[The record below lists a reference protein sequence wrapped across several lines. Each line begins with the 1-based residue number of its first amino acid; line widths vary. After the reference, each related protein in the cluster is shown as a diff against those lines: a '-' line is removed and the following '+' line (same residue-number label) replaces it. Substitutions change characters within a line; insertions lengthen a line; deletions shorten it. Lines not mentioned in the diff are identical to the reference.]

1 MKKEKQPKQQK
12 PKRKPGKLPTFT
24 FISIL
29 MFFLGLGITTISAAL
44 LKGEAQAQ
52 LRSTLMYVG
61 LGVLAL
67 SVLFIIICIAIYR
80 YYDRHPELI
89 QPVSER
95 VIERVIEKTIVE
107 PAPAPVAPSVV
118 EPVETRE
125 PEPMPAPQGKP
136 EVMPDAVAN
145 LDNPVTY
152 VGTNVQYIPSM
163 EAYEFIN
170 MGSYQTLDEKFDQI
184 SKMDHTQF
192 VIYVAKL
199 FSRKG
204 YQVKLTPVVDNFD
217 IDIIVEKMGVTI
229 AVGCLLTNKV
239 LCKEDITCVRAGKDH
254 YRVNNCM
261 ALTNMYFD
269 RTALEFAR
277 EEKMSLVDRNILA
290 EDFMN

>member
-1 MKKEKQPKQQK
+1 MKKEKQHK
-12 PKRKPGKLPTFT
+12 PKRKPGKLPIFT

-29 MFFLGLGITTISAAL
+29 MFFLGIAVSVLAATL
-44 LKGEAQAQ
+44 LKGDDSER
-52 LRSTLMYVG
+52 LRMILIYAG
-61 LGVLAL
+61 LGILGVG
-67 SVLFIIICIAIYR
+67 VLFIIICIAIYQH
-80 YYDRHPELI
+80 YDKHPELA
-89 QPVSER
+89 QPVNER
-95 VIERVIEKTIVE
+95 IIERIIEK
-107 PAPAPVAPSVV
+107 PVAQPLAQ
-118 EPVETRE
+118 PVAQPVAQPE
-125 PEPMPAPQGKP
+125 PEPIPEAKGKA
-136 EVMPDAVAN
+136 EAIPDAVAN

-170 MGSYQTLDEKFDQI
+170 MGRYQTLDEKFDQI
-184 SKMDHTQF
+184 SKMDRTQF
-192 VIYVAKL
+192 VIYVARL

-204 YQVKLTPVVDNFD
+204 YAVKLTPVVDNFD
-217 IDIIVEKMGVTI
+217 IDFIVEKMGVTI

-254 YRVNNCM
+254 YKVHNCM

-269 RTALEFAR
+269 RTALEYAR

>member
-1 MKKEKQPKQQK
+1 MKKKKSAV
-12 PKRKPGKLPTFT
+12 RRRPGKLPIFA
-24 FISIL
+24 FFSIL
-29 MFFLGLGITTISAAL
+29 IFVLGIAIAVLAAKL
-44 LKGEAQAQ
+44 PYFQAEDHAQ
-52 LRSTLMYVG
+52 LGKTLMYAGLAVVG
-61 LGVLAL
+61 VGVIL
-67 SVLFIIICIAIYR
+67 IIVCIAIYR
-80 YYDRHPELI
+80 YYDRHPELQQPINERITARPSI
-89 QPVSER
+89 QPS
-95 VIERVIEKTIVE
+95 
-107 PAPAPVAPSVV
+107 
-118 EPVETRE
+118 
-125 PEPMPAPQGKP
+125 APQQAQSEQAPIAAPQTEP

-170 MGSYQTLDEKFDQI
+170 MGRYQTLEDKFDQI

-192 VIYVAKL
+192 VIYVARL

-217 IDIIVEKMGVTI
+217 IDLVVEKMGVTI
-229 AVGCLLTNKV
+229 AVSCLLTNKV
-239 LCKEDITCVRAGKDH
+239 LCKEDITCVRGGKEH
-254 YRVNNCM
+254 YHAQNCM

-269 RTALEFAR
+269 RSALEYAR